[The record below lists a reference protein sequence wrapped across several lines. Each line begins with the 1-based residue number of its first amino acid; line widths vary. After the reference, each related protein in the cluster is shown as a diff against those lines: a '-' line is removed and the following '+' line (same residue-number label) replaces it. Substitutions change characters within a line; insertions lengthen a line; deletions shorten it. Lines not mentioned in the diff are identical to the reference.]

1 METEGKVINCRAAVS
16 WEPNKPLIV
25 EQIEVSPPK
34 AGEVRVKILFTGI
47 CHTDIFVCSG
57 KDSNVKYPMIAGH
70 EATGIVESVGFG
82 VHGILPGDHVIP
94 APIPQ
99 CRNCEYCY
107 APETNLCEFFQ
118 FGPSCKV
125 PLQTMLDG
133 TSRFKCRGQDV
144 FHFIGTST
152 FSEYTVVLES
162 CICKIN
168 PKAPMD
174 IVVALGCGFTTGY
187 GNPYNVSPVVPGSAV
202 GIWGLGAIGL
212 GVMVACKERGAKHI
226 VAVDPQP
233 NKLQL
238 ATKFG
243 ATEMFSPNDR
253 PDGKSLPEY
262 LREKYDGGLLVAFEA
277 AGSHLAAR
285 QAFESTKKGFGQ
297 TVVLGV
303 IDQELQI
310 PPDMLLMGRTIKGAI
325 YGGWKSRDALPMLVE
340 KYMKGQLPLEE
351 FISCRMQNLDQIN
364 EGIQR
369 MEKCEG
375 IRTVIPMATMTS
387 TPAISTDGT
396 NATNNQ
402 HSVDSMRTVIP
413 TMASTPAVSTDGTN
427 NQHSVEI
434 IRTVI
439 PMATMTSTPAI
450 STDGTNATNNQHSVD
465 SMRTVIPTMTS
476 TPAISTDGTNA
487 ANNHTVV
494 TVQQSQNPP
503 TNNSGEGQQQQIVR
517 EIKIQLV

>member
-47 CHTDIFVCSG
+47 CHTDIFICSG
-57 KDSNVKYPMIAGH
+57 KDPNVKYPMIAGH
-70 EATGIVESVGFG
+70 EATGIVESVGPG

-174 IVVALGCGFTTGY
+174 TVVALGCGFTTGY

-226 VAVDPQP
+226 IAVDPQP

-262 LREKYDGGLLVAFEA
+262 LRQKYDGGLLVAFEA

-325 YGGWKSRDALPMLVE
+325 YGGD
-340 KYMKGQLPLEE
+340 
-351 FISCRMQNLDQIN
+351 
-364 EGIQR
+364 
-369 MEKCEG
+369 
-375 IRTVIPMATMTS
+375 
-387 TPAISTDGT
+387 
-396 NATNNQ
+396 
-402 HSVDSMRTVIP
+402 
-413 TMASTPAVSTDGTN
+413 
-427 NQHSVEI
+427 
-434 IRTVI
+434 
-439 PMATMTSTPAI
+439 
-450 STDGTNATNNQHSVD
+450 
-465 SMRTVIPTMTS
+465 
-476 TPAISTDGTNA
+476 
-487 ANNHTVV
+487 
-494 TVQQSQNPP
+494 
-503 TNNSGEGQQQQIVR
+503 
-517 EIKIQLV
+517 